1 MNRLIRL
8 IRFTALLAVLTA
20 PNALRS
26 ADSVYPAGTE
36 VGDYA
41 GWKSAVTLANGEVR
55 AVIVPEA
62 GGRVLRY
69 GLHRENILWENT
81 ELAGMSA
88 AELKG
93 RSAGGYQIDIG
104 PELRGM
110 PPHPDLWAGEYAW
123 HIPGPYSA
131 RVTSKADPV
140 AGVQIIKE
148 FTMDPD
154 RGDLGILQTLKNTSG
169 ETVSYCLWDRTLCL
183 NSGFAIIPLNRNS
196 RFKNKWAL
204 RVKDTD
210 GRWQYDGNAKAPR
223 EVQVIKNHLIV
234 RCQGPATKVGADST
248 EGWIAYV
255 RGKLLFV
262 KFFPYYPAGNYTDG
276 GCSVEVYFDE
286 RFGELEPLSPEVEL
300 KPGESYTFP
309 EKWVL
314 IELDEMVNTPEQ
326 AQRVVR
332 KIPRSPFK

>member
-1 MNRLIRL
+1 MNQFALFASAVATLAI
-8 IRFTALLAVLTA
+8 TAQLPA
-20 PNALRS
+20 
-26 ADSVYPAGTE
+26 ADAVYPVGTE

-41 GWKSAVTLANGEVR
+41 GWKSALTLGNGEVR

-69 GLHRENILWENT
+69 GLHRENILWENA
-81 ELAGMSA
+81 ELAGKSA

-110 PPHPDLWAGEYAW
+110 PPHPDLWGGEYAW

-131 RVTSKADPV
+131 RVTSKPDPN

-148 FTMDPD
+148 FRLDPD
-154 RGDLGILQTLKNTSG
+154 NGDLGIIQTLKNTSTG
-169 ETVSYCLWDRTLCL
+169 TVSYCLWDRTLAL
-183 NSGFAIIPLNRNS
+183 HSGFAIIPLNARS

-204 RVKDTD
+204 RIKDAD
-210 GRWQYDGNAKAPR
+210 GKWQYDGGAQAPR
-223 EVQVIKNHLIV
+223 EVKVIKNHLIV
-234 RCQGPATKVGADST
+234 RCQGPATKVGADSA
-248 EGWIAYV
+248 EGWIAYA
-255 RGKLLFV
+255 RGRLLFV
-262 KFFPYYPAGNYTDG
+262 KYFPYYPGGNYTDG

-309 EKWVL
+309 EKWAL
-314 IELDEMVNTPEQ
+314 IELDEEVSTPEQ
-326 AQRVVR
+326 AQRAVR
-332 KIPRSPFK
+332 KIPPSPFK

>member
-1 MNRLIRL
+1 MNRAAWFALAL
-8 IRFTALLAVLTA
+8 NMAATAHCLPA
-20 PNALRS
+20 
-26 ADSVYPAGTE
+26 ADAVYPVGTS

-41 GWKSAVTLANGEVR
+41 GWKNAVTLANGEVQ

-69 GLHRENILWENT
+69 GLHRENILWENA
-81 ELAGMSA
+81 ELAGKSA
-88 AELKG
+88 AELDG

-110 PPHPDLWAGEYAW
+110 PPHKDLWAGAYAW

-131 RVTSKADPV
+131 RVTSKPDPG

-148 FTMDPD
+148 ITMDPD
-154 RGDLGILQTLKNTSG
+154 NGDLGILQTLKNTSA
-169 ETVSYCLWDRTLCL
+169 ETVKYCLWDRTLCL
-183 NSGFAIIPLNRNS
+183 NTGFAIIPLNRNS
-196 RFKNKWAL
+196 QFRNKWAL
-204 RVKDTD
+204 RVKDAE
-210 GRWQYDGNAKAPR
+210 GRWQYDGNAAAPR
-223 EVQVIKNHLIV
+223 EVKVIKNHLIV

-262 KFFPYYPAGNYTDG
+262 KYFPYYPAGNYTDG

-286 RFGELEPLSPEVEL
+286 RVAEMEPLSPEVEL
-300 KPGESYTFP
+300 KPGDSHTFP
-309 EKWVL
+309 EKWTL

-326 AQRVVR
+326 AQKIVR
-332 KIPRSPFK
+332 KIPPSPFK

>member
-1 MNRLIRL
+1 MNRTARLATGLIL
-8 IRFTALLAVLTA
+8 LTA
-20 PNALRS
+20 ALRLS
-26 ADSVYPAGTE
+26 AADSPYPEGTA
-36 VGDYA
+36 VGEYA
-41 GWKSAVTLANGEVR
+41 GWKNAVTLTDGEVR
-55 AVIVPEA
+55 AVIIPEA

-69 GLHRENILWENT
+69 GLHRETILWENA
-81 ELAGMSA
+81 ELAGKSA

-131 RVTSKADPV
+131 RVTSKPDPV

-154 RGDLGILQTLKNTSG
+154 NGSLGLLQTLKNTSR

-183 NSGFAIIPLNRNS
+183 NTGFAIIPLNRKS
-196 RFKNKWAL
+196 RFPNQWAL
-204 RVKDTD
+204 RVKDAA
-210 GRWQYDGNAKAPR
+210 GKWRYDGQSRAPR
-223 EVQVIKNHLIV
+223 EVQVIKNHLVV

-248 EGWIAYV
+248 DGWIAYV
-255 RGKLLFV
+255 RGKVLFV
-262 KFFPYYPAGNYTDG
+262 KYFPYYPAGNYTDG
-276 GCSVEVYFDE
+276 GCSAEVYFDE
-286 RFGELEPLSPEVEL
+286 RVAEMEPLSPEVEL

-309 EKWVL
+309 EKWTL
-314 IELDEMVNTPEQ
+314 IELDEVVNTPEQ
-326 AQRVVR
+326 AQKVVR
-332 KIPRSPFK
+332 KIPPSPFK